1 MRRAMILPILLVLA
15 ACAATPRGKAYQY
28 TKALTGIN
36 RTTTTALGYD
46 LITADEAEAVQAA
59 TRAATVDLKRA
70 IADINAGQPSDV
82 TERVLALV
90 LASLNE
96 AQRLLAKKDVK

>member
-70 IADINAGQPSDV
+70 IAAINSGSTRDV
-82 TERVLALV
+82 TTRILDLV
-90 LASLNE
+90 LAGIVE
-96 AQRLLAKKDVK
+96 AQRLLAVKGVK